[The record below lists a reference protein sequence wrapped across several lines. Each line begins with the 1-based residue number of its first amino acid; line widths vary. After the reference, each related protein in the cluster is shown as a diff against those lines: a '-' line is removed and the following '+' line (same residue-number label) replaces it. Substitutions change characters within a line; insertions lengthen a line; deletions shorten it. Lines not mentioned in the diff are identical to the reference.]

1 MMTPQYQQYLEEIKK
16 KLDRLNKVNGVDP
29 ASQIHNNQ
37 LGGGSHGS
45 PRPDGFNDDVLN
57 IMGNAG
63 MEWLKKN
70 GKI

>member
-1 MMTPQYQQYLEEIKK
+1 MMTPQYQQYLEGVKK
-16 KLDRLNKVNGVDP
+16 KLDRLNKANGVDP
-29 ASQIHNNQ
+29 ASQMNHNQ
-37 LGGGSHGS
+37 LGAGSHTS
-45 PRPDGFNDDVLN
+45 PQPDGFNDDVLN

>member
-1 MMTPQYQQYLEEIKK
+1 MMTPQYQQYLEEVKK

-29 ASQIHNNQ
+29 ASQIHHDQ
-37 LGGGSHGS
+37 LSTGSHTS
-45 PRPDGFNDDVLN
+45 PRPDGFNYNILN
-57 IMGNAG
+57 IMGNTG